1 MGKIE
6 PEERAGF
13 NPRKMAFAMMRH
25 FLERPAR
32 MPNPEGPANL
42 SADQVKTL
50 TAGLS
55 HLRHQINNHLSLIMA
70 SAELIKMKPEMADK
84 LTKSIVDQPAKI
96 SQELT
101 SFSQVLE
108 KTLRDAGAS

>member
-1 MGKIE
+1 
-6 PEERAGF
+6 
-13 NPRKMAFAMMRH
+13 
-25 FLERPAR
+25 

-42 SADQVKTL
+42 TADQVKAL
-50 TAGLS
+50 TSGLS

-96 SQELT
+96 THEIAH
-101 SFSQVLE
+101 FSQTLE
-108 KTLRDAGAS
+108 KVLREGGAS